1 MLLVVVGILAILPFA
16 LRLPDAVMRIMYP
29 LRYESIIRQA
39 SEENDLDPA
48 FVAGVIYT
56 ESRFRPDAESHRGA
70 YGLMQLL
77 PESARFIQ
85 RKSGI
90 EGDYRDPEVNIRL
103 GTWFLGY
110 LEDRYKGDERLML
123 AAYNS
128 GEGNVDAWVSD
139 EGFDIAKDIPF
150 KETREYVNRALEAQR
165 NLPGT
170 LRQEPARK
178 RELTSPSRVFREER
192 HEKKAGYAVGSR
204 TRSDV
209 RCGCLRAG
217 GRGPGQAGGGQTSPT
232 ESQ

>member
-1 MLLVVVGILAILPFA
+1 MLLVVVGVLAILPFA
-16 LRLPDAVMRIMYP
+16 LRLPDAVMRTMYP
-29 LRYESIIRQA
+29 LRYEATIRQV
-39 SEENDLDPA
+39 SEENGLEPA

-110 LEDRYKGDERLML
+110 LEDRYQGDERLML

-128 GEGNVDAWVSD
+128 GEGTVDAWVSE
-139 EGFDIAKDIPF
+139 EGFDIAKDIPY
-150 KETREYVNRALEAQR
+150 KETREYVNNALEARHTYQELYGK
-165 NLPGT
+165 NLQHNPG
-170 LRQEPARK
+170 
-178 RELTSPSRVFREER
+178 
-192 HEKKAGYAVGSR
+192 
-204 TRSDV
+204 
-209 RCGCLRAG
+209 
-217 GRGPGQAGGGQTSPT
+217 
-232 ESQ
+232 